1 MTSVDTIEMIR
12 ADLDDLRDMEVEFD
26 VDSCLSILA
35 RVHAVMVR
43 EYGGEPLPADLLRR
57 LDDNA

>member
-1 MTSVDTIEMIR
+1 MTFTDTFEVIR
-12 ADLDDLRDMEVEFD
+12 SDLDDVRDLRCGFD
-26 VDSCLSILA
+26 TNSCLSFLA

-57 LDDNA
+57 LDDSA